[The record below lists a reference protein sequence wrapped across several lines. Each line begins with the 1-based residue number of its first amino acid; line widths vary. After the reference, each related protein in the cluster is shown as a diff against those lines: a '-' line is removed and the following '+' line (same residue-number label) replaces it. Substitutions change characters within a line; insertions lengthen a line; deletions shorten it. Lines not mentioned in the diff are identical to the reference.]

1 MLAPPSQA
9 CDGLS
14 TRMCRPRAGSPRTAR
29 FEALGRLSPHIRTE
43 GFAASGAGAPPARYP
58 HERAPEADTRPVAV
72 AAVISAV
79 RRPRSPRLVTGC
91 TDEQLAR
98 RVSDG
103 DEAAFE
109 AIYDRYAPGLL
120 AFCRQLLGDPQEAE
134 DALQQSF
141 ARVYSALRSGR
152 GPSSVKPWV
161 YAIARNRCLTLLAAR
176 RVVIDLDA
184 VRGAVP
190 PTEDC
195 YAEVQRRADVGE
207 LVDDLHRLPDDQRV
221 ALVLFELGGHSQ
233 NDIAEVLE
241 VVPAR
246 VKALV
251 FQAREGLARAR
262 EARAAVCR
270 DVLEELAVLRGP
282 APRRGPL
289 ADHLA
294 RCAACSAFASEM
306 GRQRRALA
314 VVILPAVPP
323 VALKAK
329 VLGTALTG
337 GGGTAVA
344 VGGAGGSGGAGA
356 IMAATGGGAAAGGG
370 ALAVAG
376 AGGAGTLGAAAAGT
390 AGLAGVGGVAAGLA
404 AKGVVAKIL
413 TAVAVAG
420 SATAMSVAPTA
431 RPPRA
436 VGPTSIAPI
445 VAEHPGLKPKG
456 PADEP
461 HTATLPS

>member
-29 FEALGRLSPHIRTE
+29 FEALGRLSPHIRAE
-43 GFAASGAGAPPARYP
+43 GFAASGLGSGSARYP

-98 RVSDG
+98 RASEG

-141 ARVYSALRSGR
+141 ARVYSALRAGR
-152 GPSSVKPWV
+152 GPSCLKPWV

-233 NDIAEVLE
+233 SEIAEVLG

-337 GGGTAVA
+337 SGGGRRRAGRSRRRRSRHA
-344 VGGAGGSGGAGA
+344 GGGGRGHGGPRGRQRARRRERGRRGRGAGGQGRRREDPHR
-356 IMAATGGGAAAGGG
+356 GGGGRECRRGRRRAEHAP
-370 ALAVAG
+370 
-376 AGGAGTLGAAAAGT
+376 
-390 AGLAGVGGVAAGLA
+390 
-404 AKGVVAKIL
+404 
-413 TAVAVAG
+413 AG
-420 SATAMSVAPTA
+420 SR
-431 RPPRA
+431 RPELDRA
-436 VGPTSIAPI
+436 DRGRS
-445 VAEHPGLKPKG
+445 PGLQADRSGRRAALRRAAVRG
-456 PADEP
+456 PGP
-461 HTATLPS
+461 GRP